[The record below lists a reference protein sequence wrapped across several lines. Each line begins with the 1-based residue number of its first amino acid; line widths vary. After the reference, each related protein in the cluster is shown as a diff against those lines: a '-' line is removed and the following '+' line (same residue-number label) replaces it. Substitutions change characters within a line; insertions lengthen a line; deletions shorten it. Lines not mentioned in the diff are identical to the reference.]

1 MEISM
6 IDPLKAAAHEALQ
19 GQKAAMRSIVGGM
32 SSEGL
37 NWKPAGPGGAGG
49 SETNSIAQMLSH
61 ALEAERFL
69 VLTAIDEQM
78 DRNREAQFQ
87 VMVNS
92 AEEMIEQ
99 IDRTEQEVNEALDR
113 LTADHLG
120 QEISRTTRTRTGAW
134 WLLHAIEHSN
144 EHVGQASLTRQLY
157 ERSVG

>member
-1 MEISM
+1 M
-6 IDPLKAAAHEALQ
+6 IEPLKAAAREALQ
-19 GQKAAMRSIVGGM
+19 GQKDAMRSIVAGM

-37 NWKPAGPGGAGG
+37 NWKPEG
-49 SETNSIAQMLSH
+49 SSGSVTNSIAQMLSH
-61 ALEAERFL
+61 ALDAERFL

-87 VMVNS
+87 VIVNS
-92 AEEMIEQ
+92 AEELIDQ

-120 QEISRTTRTRTGAW
+120 QVISRTTRTHTGAW

-144 EHVGQASLTRQLY
+144 EHVGQAALTRQLY
-157 ERSVG
+157 EYSVE